1 MTVVIDLDR
10 DRRQPFRET
19 NAFFQRFLDFLVIE
33 RIRRTVDETTAIGD
47 GRPAPALEQLQH
59 PRWTPL
65 LRRRRALGADSAGM
79 SQIFLRDVGLGG
91 GPRGFDFLR
100 TALGDELLV
109 ARQKFLDLHRIIS
122 ERFGRGIDRRQAAAD
137 DHDRQ
142 ADLHVGHRIHTRGA
156 GELQRHQEIR
166 RGANAVGEP
175 VRKLEHRRPPGAGRQ
190 CNVIEPE
197 REGAFGID
205 RAAETHAAK
214 QREALAAFDQQSNDF
229 EEVLIPAHRDAI
241 LGDAAKAGHH
251 ARFERLVERGDIPDG
266 VEGHAVAQRGFS
278 GQRRRQWLDFQSIDA
293 DYRVSVVEKMVRER
307 KSRRTHADHQYPLAG
322 RLRRYRT
329 PQIERIPA
337 REQAVELESPRQRQH
352 ILQRARLRLRNVDR
366 FLLLVNA

>member
-1 MTVVIDLDR
+1 MD
-10 DRRQPFRET
+10 
-19 NAFFQRFLDFLVIE
+19 
-33 RIRRTVDETTAIGD
+33 
-47 GRPAPALEQLQH
+47 
-59 PRWTPL
+59 
-65 LRRRRALGADSAGM
+65 
-79 SQIFLRDVGLGG
+79 QIFLRDAGLGS
-91 GPRGFDFLR
+91 GPCGFDFLR
-100 TALGDELLV
+100 PALGDELLV
-109 ARQKFLDLHRIIS
+109 ARQKLLDLDRVIG
-122 ERFGRGIDRRQAAAD
+122 ERFSRGIDRRQAAAD
-137 DHDRQ
+137 DNDRQ
-142 ADLHVGHRIHTRGA
+142 AHLHVGHRIHTRGA

-214 QREALAAFDQQSNDF
+214 QREALAALDQQSNDL

-307 KSRRTHADHQYPLAG
+307 KSRRTHADHQHPLAG
-322 RLRRYRT
+322 RLCRYRT
-329 PQIERIPA
+329 PEIERIPA
-337 REQAVELESPRQRQH
+337 REQAVQLESPRQRQH

-366 FLLLVNA
+366 FLLLVNARFHAIVANAMTGGGDHRVIDADHRQRADRPAFGAELVKLRDFFFERTAGQYHAERGFLERWIGSIGGLFFVQAR